1 MKIEDLVDN
10 LGLDI
15 KDVKE
20 LLELYVAATASDLE
34 RLREAIG
41 NNDANIVHERAHSI
55 KGASGNLGL
64 TELYELAKEID
75 ELARANNLAGLETIC
90 NDFDYKFHQLAQEVA
105 SNC

>member
-1 MKIEDLVDN
+1 MKIEDLLDN

-15 KDVKE
+15 EDVKE

-41 NNDANIVHERAHSI
+41 TNDANIVHERAHSI

-64 TELYELAKEID
+64 TELYELAKEMD
-75 ELARANNLAGLETIC
+75 DLARANNLADLETIC
-90 NDFDYKFHQLAQEVA
+90 NDFDYKFQQLTQEVA